1 MPTVSENSTS
11 GLTIFLQLVIGNA
24 GRQYGGTS
32 KGFFFFFTLNMVHL
46 VMPGPLHHA
55 LSS

>member
-32 KGFFFFFTLNMVHL
+32 KGFFFLL
-46 VMPGPLHHA
+46 
-55 LSS
+55 